1 MRELYKNIL
10 ESVEREHENAGNK
23 HKNSRVLIIDG
34 LNTFIR
40 CWFNLSLK

>member
-10 ESVEREHENAGNK
+10 ESVEIDREKNK
-23 HKNSRVLIIDG
+23 DRHKNSRVLIIDG

-40 CWFNLSLK
+40 